1 MMLLIKISLLFS
13 LLLPDSGKWQR
24 IQTPECISFLFPN
37 TPEKIVNTNN
47 GIRSTIYQ
55 TKDLTCVFGI
65 VCSDMSSKKIR
76 ITSEYAQ
83 ILYEELK
90 KGSLSIET
98 AILKEEKTIP
108 YENMIIKEI
117 QYSIYKD
124 KYEMTYIKRFIFR
137 DNYIYQISI
146 GGLYPP
152 YVCHSKRNG
161 NILQFYILPRSYRKD
176 KRSSELVL
184 FVTFS
189 YIRSSYLQHDEKRI

>member
-124 KYEMTYIKRFIFR
+124 KT
-137 DNYIYQISI
+137 
-146 GGLYPP
+146 YPP

>member
-76 ITSEYAQ
+76 RTSEYAQ

-146 GGLYPP
+146 GGRTRHMS
-152 YVCHSKRNG
+152 VIQN
-161 NILQFYILPRSYRKD
+161 
-176 KRSSELVL
+176 EME
-184 FVTFS
+184 TFFNS
-189 YIRSSYLQHDEKRI
+189 ISFHDPTEKINEVQN

>member
-90 KGSLSIET
+90 KEFIHRNGDPQRR
-98 AILKEEKTIP
+98 KTIP

-146 GGLYPP
+146 GGRTRHMS
-152 YVCHSKRNG
+152 VIQN
-161 NILQFYILPRSYRKD
+161 
-176 KRSSELVL
+176 EME
-184 FVTFS
+184 TFFNS
-189 YIRSSYLQHDEKRI
+189 ISFHDPTEKINEVQN

>member
-1 MMLLIKISLLFS
+1 M
-13 LLLPDSGKWQR
+13 
-24 IQTPECISFLFPN
+24 N
-37 TPEKIVNTNN
+37 TLKYFMKN
-47 GIRSTIYQ
+47 
-55 TKDLTCVFGI
+55 
-65 VCSDMSSKKIR
+65 
-76 ITSEYAQ
+76 
-83 ILYEELK
+83 LK
-90 KGSLSIET
+90 KGVYPSKRQ
-98 AILKEEKTIP
+98 ILKEEKTIP

-146 GGLYPP
+146 GGRTRHMSVIQNEMETFFNSISFHDP
-152 YVCHSKRNG
+152 
-161 NILQFYILPRSYRKD
+161 IRKD

>member
-55 TKDLTCVFGI
+55 TSVFGI

-117 QYSIYKD
+117 NTLSIK
-124 KYEMTYIKRFIFR
+124 
-137 DNYIYQISI
+137 ISM
-146 GGLYPP
+146 
-152 YVCHSKRNG
+152 R
-161 NILQFYILPRSYRKD
+161 
-176 KRSSELVL
+176 
-184 FVTFS
+184 
-189 YIRSSYLQHDEKRI
+189 

>member
-13 LLLPDSGKWQR
+13 LLLPDSGKWQEFR
-24 IQTPECISFLFPN
+24 PRNVFRSCFLILLKDCKYKQRDTFHH
-37 TPEKIVNTNN
+37 
-47 GIRSTIYQ
+47 YQ

-146 GGLYPP
+146 GGRTRHMS
-152 YVCHSKRNG
+152 VIQN
-161 NILQFYILPRSYRKD
+161 
-176 KRSSELVL
+176 EME
-184 FVTFS
+184 TFFNS
-189 YIRSSYLQHDEKRI
+189 ISFHDPTEKINEVQN

>member
-90 KGSLSIET
+90 KG
-98 AILKEEKTIP
+98 
-108 YENMIIKEI
+108 
-117 QYSIYKD
+117 
-124 KYEMTYIKRFIFR
+124 RFSTHSR
-137 DNYIYQISI
+137 KKCTTRISPLLWI
-146 GGLYPP
+146 
-152 YVCHSKRNG
+152 
-161 NILQFYILPRSYRKD
+161 
-176 KRSSELVL
+176 
-184 FVTFS
+184 
-189 YIRSSYLQHDEKRI
+189 

>member
-1 MMLLIKISLLFS
+1 
-13 LLLPDSGKWQR
+13 
-24 IQTPECISFLFPN
+24 
-37 TPEKIVNTNN
+37 
-47 GIRSTIYQ
+47 
-55 TKDLTCVFGI
+55 
-65 VCSDMSSKKIR
+65 MSSKKIR

-117 QYSIYKD
+117 PEPLVDVDGPLQFYKD

-146 GGLYPP
+146 GGRTRHMS
-152 YVCHSKRNG
+152 VIQN
-161 NILQFYILPRSYRKD
+161 
-176 KRSSELVL
+176 EME
-184 FVTFS
+184 TFFNS
-189 YIRSSYLQHDEKRI
+189 ISFHDPTEKINEVQN

>member
-124 KYEMTYIKRFIFR
+124 KYEMTYIKRFISEIIIF
-137 DNYIYQISI
+137 I
-146 GGLYPP
+146 
-152 YVCHSKRNG
+152 K
-161 NILQFYILPRSYRKD
+161 YR
-176 KRSSELVL
+176 
-184 FVTFS
+184 
-189 YIRSSYLQHDEKRI
+189 

>member
-24 IQTPECISFLFPN
+24 IQAPECISFLFPN

-90 KGSLSIET
+90 KEDFNASIEH
-98 AILKEEKTIP
+98 
-108 YENMIIKEI
+108 
-117 QYSIYKD
+117 
-124 KYEMTYIKRFIFR
+124 R
-137 DNYIYQISI
+137 DINEDIHK
-146 GGLYPP
+146 GVKKL
-152 YVCHSKRNG
+152 
-161 NILQFYILPRSYRKD
+161 
-176 KRSSELVL
+176 
-184 FVTFS
+184 
-189 YIRSSYLQHDEKRI
+189 

>member
-1 MMLLIKISLLFS
+1 
-13 LLLPDSGKWQR
+13 
-24 IQTPECISFLFPN
+24 
-37 TPEKIVNTNN
+37 
-47 GIRSTIYQ
+47 
-55 TKDLTCVFGI
+55 
-65 VCSDMSSKKIR
+65 MSSKKIR

-146 GGLYPP
+146 PAICLSFKTKWKHSSILYP
-152 YVCHSKRNG
+152 ST
-161 NILQFYILPRSYRKD
+161 ILQ
-176 KRSSELVL
+176 KR
-184 FVTFS
+184 
-189 YIRSSYLQHDEKRI
+189 

>member
-117 QYSIYKD
+117 PEPLVDVDGPLQFQPALLDYND
-124 KYEMTYIKRFIFR
+124 
-137 DNYIYQISI
+137 IYQISI
-146 GGLYPP
+146 GGRTRHMS
-152 YVCHSKRNG
+152 VIQN
-161 NILQFYILPRSYRKD
+161 
-176 KRSSELVL
+176 EME
-184 FVTFS
+184 TFFNS
-189 YIRSSYLQHDEKRI
+189 ISFHDPTEKINEVQN

>member
-65 VCSDMSSKKIR
+65 VCSDMS
-76 ITSEYAQ
+76 
-83 ILYEELK
+83 LK

-146 GGLYPP
+146 GGRTRHMS
-152 YVCHSKRNG
+152 VIQN
-161 NILQFYILPRSYRKD
+161 
-176 KRSSELVL
+176 EME
-184 FVTFS
+184 TFFNS
-189 YIRSSYLQHDEKRI
+189 ISFHDPTEKINEVQN

>member
-90 KGSLSIET
+90 KGVYPSKRRSS
-98 AILKEEKTIP
+98 KK
-108 YENMIIKEI
+108 K
-117 QYSIYKD
+117 
-124 KYEMTYIKRFIFR
+124 KRFLTKI
-137 DNYIYQISI
+137 
-146 GGLYPP
+146 
-152 YVCHSKRNG
+152 
-161 NILQFYILPRSYRKD
+161 
-176 KRSSELVL
+176 
-184 FVTFS
+184 
-189 YIRSSYLQHDEKRI
+189 

>member
-90 KGSLSIET
+90 KGSLSNIDRRT
-98 AILKEEKTIP
+98 
-108 YENMIIKEI
+108 
-117 QYSIYKD
+117 
-124 KYEMTYIKRFIFR
+124 
-137 DNYIYQISI
+137 
-146 GGLYPP
+146 YPP

>member
-1 MMLLIKISLLFS
+1 M
-13 LLLPDSGKWQR
+13 PDSGKWQR

-137 DNYIYQISI
+137 DNYIYLISI
-146 GGLYPP
+146 GGRTRHMSVIQNEMETFFNSISFHDPTEKINEVQNL
-152 YVCHSKRNG
+152 
-161 NILQFYILPRSYRKD
+161 FYL
-176 KRSSELVL
+176 
-184 FVTFS
+184 
-189 YIRSSYLQHDEKRI
+189 

>member
-90 KGSLSIET
+90 
-98 AILKEEKTIP
+98 EEKTIP

-146 GGLYPP
+146 GGRTRHMS
-152 YVCHSKRNG
+152 VIQN
-161 NILQFYILPRSYRKD
+161 
-176 KRSSELVL
+176 EME
-184 FVTFS
+184 TFFNS
-189 YIRSSYLQHDEKRI
+189 ISFHDPTEKINEVQN

>member
-146 GGLYPP
+146 GGRTRHMSVIQNEMETFFNSISFHDPTE
-152 YVCHSKRNG
+152 
-161 NILQFYILPRSYRKD
+161 KD